1 MTTFWEGDDTMRD
14 KFYTAIDIGTSKV
27 TVLVSRVGTD
37 GDLKVLGTGTV
48 PSEGIHRGR
57 VEHIEDAKASVQEAM
72 TQAQRYMGVTNSA
85 GVYVSVS
92 GSHISSVNRREVMD
106 NQAGGE
112 DISAKMLH
120 NMLQGSF
127 PKVEQGQQVLHV
139 IPMGYTVDG
148 LSGVRNPLGLAG
160 KIIEVETHVVMGESV
175 VLHNTVKAA
184 ESKGAFV
191 KSLVSQGIASAEA
204 TLTGDEREMGV
215 ILLDIGAGTTDI
227 VIYRQ
232 GNPWYSAVLP
242 VGAHS
247 LTRDLAAAL
256 QTPLNVAEDIKN
268 KGGSVHPES
277 VPADE
282 TVEIPGMQ
290 KHWQRP
296 IPRRALAEPLND
308 RMIEILK
315 MAITRVKQSGLTDW
329 PIGGVVLTGGG
340 AQMEGLPELVGEM
353 VGGPVRI
360 GYPYGISGL
369 PSELRRPTY
378 SAAVGLLLWGIKH
391 QGNGQE
397 MNAEGAGET
406 KSRRWR
412 IRAPGRRRSEV
423 QAN

>member
-1 MTTFWEGDDTMRD
+1 MRD

-48 PSEGIHRGR
+48 PSEGIQRGR
-57 VEHIEDAKASVQEAM
+57 VEHIEDAKASVQAAM
-72 TQAQRYMGVTNSA
+72 AEAQRYMGATNSS

-106 NQAGGE
+106 IQATTE

-120 NMLQGSF
+120 SMLQGSF
-127 PKVEQGQQVLHV
+127 PKVEPGQQALHV

-160 KIIEVETHVVMGESV
+160 KTIEVESHVVMGETE
-175 VLHNTVKAA
+175 VLQNTVKAA
-184 ESKGAFV
+184 ESKGIFV
-191 KSLVSQGIASAEA
+191 RSLVLQGIASAEA

-256 QTPLNVAEDIKN
+256 QSPLHVAEDIKT
-268 KGGSVHPES
+268 KAGSVHPES
-277 VPADE
+277 VPADD
-282 TVEIPGMQ
+282 TLEIPGMQ

-308 RMIEILK
+308 RMTEILK
-315 MAITRVKQSGLTDW
+315 MVITKVKQAGMTDW

-340 AQMEGLPELVGEM
+340 AQMQGLRELVGEL

-369 PSELRRPTY
+369 PADLRRPTF
-378 SAAVGLLLWGIKH
+378 SASVGLLLWGIKH
-391 QGNGQE
+391 QGNDQE
-397 MNAEGAGET
+397 MSANGKES

-412 IRAPGRRRSEV
+412 IRAPGRRKTEA
-423 QAN
+423 QAG

>member
-1 MTTFWEGDDTMRD
+1 MRD

-27 TVLVSRVGTD
+27 TVLVSRVGTE
-37 GDLKVLGTGTV
+37 GDLKVFGTGVV
-48 PSEGIHRGR
+48 PSEGIQRGR
-57 VEHIEDAKASVQEAM
+57 VENIEDAKSSVHAAM
-72 TQAQRYMGVTNSA
+72 VQAQRYMGETDPS

-92 GSHISSVNRREVMD
+92 GSHISSVNRREVLD
-106 NQAGGE
+106 NETETE

-120 NMLQGSF
+120 GMLQGSF
-127 PKVEQGQQVLHV
+127 PKVEKDQQVLHV

-160 KIIEVETHVVMGESV
+160 KTIEVDTHVVMGESV
-175 VLHNTVKAA
+175 VLQNTVNAV
-184 ESKGAFV
+184 ESKDSFV
-191 KSLVSQGIASAEA
+191 KSLVLQGIASAEA

-215 ILLDIGAGTTDI
+215 VLLDIGAGTTDL

-256 QTPLNVAEDIKN
+256 QTSLHVAEDIKI
-268 KGGSVHPES
+268 KWGSVHADS
-277 VPADE
+277 VPGDE

-296 IPRRALAEPLND
+296 IPRRALAEPLGE
-308 RMIEILK
+308 RMTEILK
-315 MAITRVKQSGLTDW
+315 MALTKVRQAGLKDW
-329 PIGGVVLTGGG
+329 PIGGMVITGGG
-340 AQMEGLPELVGEM
+340 SQMEGLPQLVAGI

-360 GYPYGISGL
+360 GYPYGIFGL
-369 PSELRRPTY
+369 PSELRKPTF

-391 QGNGQE
+391 QGNAQE
-397 MNAEGAGET
+397 FSDNGAREA
-406 KSRRWR
+406 KPRLWRLRAPSRRK
-412 IRAPGRRRSEV
+412 AGA
-423 QAN
+423 QAG

>member
-1 MTTFWEGDDTMRD
+1 MRD

-48 PSEGIHRGR
+48 PSEGIQRGR
-57 VEHIEDAKASVQEAM
+57 VEHIEDAKASVQAAM
-72 TQAQRYMGVTNSA
+72 SQAQRYMGATNSA

-92 GSHISSVNRREVMD
+92 GSHISSKNRKEVLD
-106 NQAGGE
+106 NQANAE
-112 DISAKMLH
+112 DISPKMLH
-120 NMLQGSF
+120 SMLEGSF

-175 VLHNTVKAA
+175 VLQNTVKAA
-184 ESKGAFV
+184 ESKGIFV

-215 ILLDIGAGTTDI
+215 ILLDIGAGTTDV

-232 GNPWYSAVLP
+232 GNPWFSAVLP
-242 VGAHS
+242 VGSHS

-256 QTPLNVAEDIKN
+256 QTPLNVAEDIKS

-282 TVEIPGMQ
+282 TLEIPGLQ

-308 RMIEILK
+308 RMAEILK
-315 MAITRVKQSGLTDW
+315 MAITKVKQAGVAEW
-329 PIGGVVLTGGG
+329 PIGGMVLTGGG

-369 PSELRRPTY
+369 PTDLRNPTF

-397 MNAEGAGET
+397 MSLDGNRET

-412 IRAPGRRRSEV
+412 IRAPGRRQTRA
-423 QAN
+423 QAG

>member
-1 MTTFWEGDDTMRD
+1 MRD

-27 TVLVSRVGTD
+27 TVLVSRVGTE
-37 GDLKVLGTGTV
+37 GDLKVFGTGTV
-48 PSEGIHRGR
+48 PSEGIQRGR
-57 VEHIEDAKASVQEAM
+57 VENIEDAKESVHAALTE
-72 TQAQRYMGVTNSA
+72 AQRYMGVTHSS

-106 NQAGGE
+106 NQANVE
-112 DISAKMLH
+112 DISAKMLDV
-120 NMLQGSF
+120 MLQGSF
-127 PKVEQGQQVLHV
+127 PNVQSGNQVLHV

-160 KIIEVETHVVMGESV
+160 KVIEVDTHVVMGDSV
-175 VLHNTVKAA
+175 VLQNTVKAV
-184 ESKGAFV
+184 ESKDTFV
-191 KSLVSQGIASAEA
+191 KSLVLQGIASAEA

-215 ILLDIGAGTTDI
+215 VLLDIGAGTTDL

-232 GNPWYSAVLP
+232 GNPWYSTVLP

-256 QTPLNVAEDIKN
+256 QTPLHQAEEIKL
-268 KGGSVHPES
+268 KWGSVHPES
-277 VPADE
+277 VPADQ

-308 RMIEILK
+308 RMSEILK
-315 MAITRVKQSGLTDW
+315 MAITKMRDAGLKDW

-340 AQMEGLPELVGEM
+340 AQMEGLTELVAEIVGE
-353 VGGPVRI
+353 PVRI
-360 GYPYGISGL
+360 GYPYGIFGL
-369 PSELRRPTY
+369 PSELRKPTF

-391 QGNGQE
+391 QGNAQE
-397 MNAEGAGET
+397 LSADNGTKGT
-406 KSRRWR
+406 KSGRWR
-412 IRAPGRRRSEV
+412 LRAPSRRRAEAHSG
-423 QAN
+423 

>member
-1 MTTFWEGDDTMRD
+1 MRD

-48 PSEGIHRGR
+48 PSEGIQRGR
-57 VEHIEDAKASVQEAM
+57 VEHIEDAKASVQAAM
-72 TQAQRYMGVTNSA
+72 TEAQRYMGATNSA

-106 NQAGGE
+106 IQATTE

-120 NMLQGSF
+120 SMLQGSF
-127 PKVEQGQQVLHV
+127 PKVEPGQQALHV

-160 KIIEVETHVVMGESV
+160 KTIEVESHVVMGETE
-175 VLHNTVKAA
+175 VLQNTVKAA
-184 ESKGAFV
+184 ESKGIFV
-191 KSLVSQGIASAEA
+191 RSLVLQGIASAEA

-256 QTPLNVAEDIKN
+256 QSPLHVAEDIKT
-268 KGGSVHPES
+268 KAGSVHPES
-277 VPADE
+277 VPADDAL
-282 TVEIPGMQ
+282 EIPGMQ

-308 RMIEILK
+308 RMTEILK
-315 MAITRVKQSGLTDW
+315 MVITKVKQAGMTDW

-340 AQMEGLPELVGEM
+340 AQMQGLRELVGEL

-369 PSELRRPTY
+369 PADLRRPTF
-378 SAAVGLLLWGIKH
+378 SASVGLLLWGIKH
-391 QGNGQE
+391 QGNDQE
-397 MNAEGAGET
+397 MSANGKES

-412 IRAPGRRRSEV
+412 IRAPGRRKTEA
-423 QAN
+423 QAG

>member
-1 MTTFWEGDDTMRD
+1 MRD

-37 GDLKVLGTGTV
+37 GDLKVFGTGTV
-48 PSEGIHRGR
+48 PSEGIQRGR
-57 VEHIEDAKASVQEAM
+57 VEHIEDAKASVQAAM
-72 TQAQRYMGVTNSA
+72 SQAQRYMGVTNSA

-92 GSHISSVNRREVMD
+92 GSHISSKNRREVLD
-106 NQAGGE
+106 NQANAE
-112 DISAKMLH
+112 DISPKMLH
-120 NMLQGSF
+120 SMLEGSF
-127 PKVEQGQQVLHV
+127 PEVEQGQQVLHV

-175 VLHNTVKAA
+175 VLQNTVKAA
-184 ESKGAFV
+184 ASRDTFV

-215 ILLDIGAGTTDI
+215 ILLDIGAGTTDV

-232 GNPWYSAVLP
+232 GNPWFSAVLP
-242 VGAHS
+242 VGAHA

-256 QTPLNVAEDIKN
+256 QAPMNVAEDIKI
-268 KGGSVHPES
+268 KGGNVHPES
-277 VPADE
+277 VPTHE
-282 TVEIPGMQ
+282 TLEIPGMQ

-308 RMIEILK
+308 RMTEILK
-315 MAITRVKQSGLTDW
+315 MAITKVKQAGVTEW
-329 PIGGVVLTGGG
+329 PIGGMVLTGGG
-340 AQMEGLPELVGEM
+340 AQMEGLTELVGEM

-369 PSELRRPTY
+369 PTELRIPTF

-397 MNAEGAGET
+397 MSVGGDRET

-412 IRAPGRRRSEV
+412 IRAPGRRQTRA
-423 QAN
+423 QAG